1 MMDDGWWIAKIGEK
15 KVESFECL
23 RYFGEMKDKILSRPS
38 LSGVIVLCG
47 LIAMFVYVVIRAYSV
62 GFTHDEALSFE
73 MIHGDMSHFYSANN
87 HWLNTGIMFVSSKVF
102 GDSELSLRSSALI
115 GFLFYGWFV
124 YLILRKEV
132 WWKAILGFTLL
143 VLNPYLLD
151 FFSLARGYGLSLGL
165 AMGGIYYL
173 LKFDKEESFE
183 NQLKNFRRA
192 LVFVCIATLANL
204 ILFNLVFVFLI
215 FFFFQF
221 GLNYL
226 AQKDWWTKDRI
237 IKVISVFAVVVV
249 FLSVCAAW
257 LLFLKKRNELYF
269 GGETGFIKDT
279 LTVMIHRSIY
289 ASYYGEEFW
298 QILRDVLVGSFF
310 VGLLYVVLR
319 REDNQFSRSFYLLAS
334 MILVV
339 LMQFVLLDS
348 RLPQERTSLIFIVLL
363 LMSVYFFVSQ
373 EVKWSWLSNTRIF
386 AVALPLV
393 FFLSF
398 HFYQNINFW
407 SCREWKDD
415 SGMEQRVMQAMED
428 GNLEEVMGLPS
439 GRYYMAVGG
448 R

>member
-1 MMDDGWWIAKIGEK
+1 MNNVKTGKPTIG
-15 KVESFECL
+15 
-23 RYFGEMKDKILSRPS
+23 
-38 LSGVIVLCG
+38 GVIVLCG
-47 LIAMFVYVVIRAYSV
+47 LIAMFVYVVVRAYSV
-62 GFTHDEALSFE
+62 GFTHDEALSYE

-87 HWLNTGIMFVSSKVF
+87 HWLNTGIMFVSSKLF

-124 YLILRKEV
+124 FLILRKEV
-132 WWKAILGFTLL
+132 WWKAILGFTLM

-173 LKFDKEESFE
+173 LKFDKEASFE
-183 NQLKNFRRA
+183 NQIRNFRRA
-192 LVFVCIATLANL
+192 LIFVCIATLANL

-221 GLNYL
+221 GSSYL
-226 AQKDWWTKDRI
+226 AQKDWWTKERI
-237 IKVISVFAVVVV
+237 IKVLSVFALVVV

-279 LTVMIHRSIY
+279 LTLMIHRSIY

-310 VGLLYVVLR
+310 AALLFALIQR
-319 REDNQFSRSFYLLAS
+319 KDNHFSRSFYLLSS

-339 LMQFVLLDS
+339 LMQFVLMDS

-363 LMSVYFFVSQ
+363 LMSVYFFISQ
-373 EVKWSWLSNTRIF
+373 EVKWSWLNYTRVF

-398 HFYQNINFW
+398 HFYKNMNFW

-415 SGMEQRVMQAMED
+415 AGMKQRVMQAKQD
-428 GNLEEVMGLPS
+428 GKLEEVKGWPS
-439 GRYYMAVGG
+439 GRYYLATGS